1 VSRTDHHLPVK
12 YRLDELPLMVSLGR
26 GRGSNT
32 LSTYANRLERR
43 ARAELRTFTLLIT
56 GTCRSGGDIERFI
69 EPDAR
74 TRHRAHWDFW

>member
-1 VSRTDHHLPVK
+1 VSRTDHHVPAK
-12 YRLDELPLMVSLGR
+12 FRRDEPTLMVSLGR

-32 LSTYANRLERR
+32 LSAYANSLERR
-43 ARAELRTFTLLIT
+43 ARAELRAFTLLIT
-56 GTCRSGGDIERFI
+56 RTHRAGGDTEVII